1 MRSYSTVT
9 AVTEE
14 QLQASIFQWH
24 WNNRPEERG
33 LLFHCQQKARNAIEG
48 NRFKALGVVA
58 GVSDLIYLKPG
69 GNPVLM
75 ELKTETGTQ
84 SQVQKDWEVR
94 VKQAGYE
101 YVIIRSLAD
110 AIKTFSPTFK

>member
-1 MRSYSTVT
+1 MSSYSAVT
-9 AVTEE
+9 AVTED

-24 WNNRPEERG
+24 WNNKPAERG

-69 GNPVLM
+69 GKPILM

-84 SQVQKDWEVR
+84 SQVQKDWETR
-94 VKQAGYE
+94 VKQAGYD
-101 YVIIRSLAD
+101 YVVIRGLAE
-110 AIKTFSPTFK
+110 ALQLFLPV